1 MVPATLIP
9 TPDPLQVP
17 WGWFQL
23 LLTITLFLHILLMN
37 IMLGGAFIAFARHLI
52 HPESPCPLG
61 RTISRRLPF
70 TIAFTVNFG
79 VAPLLFVQ
87 VLYGHFMYTSSI
99 LMASFWLL
107 IVALLIAAYYLA
119 YIYSYRYENMRI
131 GRTVT
136 VGLSL
141 LLLLLIGLFF
151 TSNFVMMMRPDSWVR
166 YFDRPGGTLLIFSDP
181 TIIPRYL
188 HFVVSSV
195 AVGGLAIAFYYT
207 MSPGK
212 DREQASTW
220 IRYGCYLFGWAT
232 ILNFGI
238 GFWFLGSLPP
248 GAVDLSTTTGILI
261 TVCLLAGMVLAGLAV
276 IKAFRLKVL
285 PATWLILGSIFIMLL
300 ARDLLRAAYLKP
312 WFSPGDLPVTPQYSP
327 MIVFLLFFAA
337 GLVLLAWMMRLAY
350 RRYERPVAEDKK
362 EVSS

>member
-1 MVPATLIP
+1 MDPATLIP

-23 LLTITLFLHILLMN
+23 LLTITIFLHILLMN
-37 IMLGGAFIAFARHLI
+37 MMLGGAFIAFARHLT
-52 HPESPCPLG
+52 HPEDPGPLT
-61 RTISRRLPF
+61 RMISRRLPF

-107 IVALLIAAYYLA
+107 IIALLIAAYYLA
-119 YIYSYRYENMRI
+119 YIYSYRYESMQM

-141 LLLLLIGLFF
+141 LLLLLIGFF
-151 TSNFVMMMRPDSWVR
+151 ITSNFVMMMLPDSWVR
-166 YFDRPGGTLLIFSDP
+166 YFDQPGGTLLIFSDP
-181 TIIPRYL
+181 TIVPRYL
-188 HFVVSSV
+188 HFVISSV

-207 MSPGK
+207 LRPGK

-220 IRYGCYLFGWAT
+220 IRYGCTWFGGAS

-238 GFWFLGSLPP
+238 GFWFFGSLPP
-248 GAVDLSTTTGILI
+248 GTVDLSSTTGILI
-261 TVCLLAGMVLAGLAV
+261 TVCLLAGMVLAGLA
-276 IKAFRLKVL
+276 IIQAFRIKVL
-285 PATWLILGSIFIMLL
+285 PATWLILGSIFTMLL

-312 WFSPGDLPVTPQYSP
+312 WFSVGDLPVTPQYSP
-327 MIVFLLFFAA
+327 MIVFLLFFVA
-337 GLVLLAWMMRLAY
+337 GLALLAWMAHLAC
-350 RRYERPVAEDKK
+350 RGSGQVVATGDKEER
-362 EVSS
+362 S